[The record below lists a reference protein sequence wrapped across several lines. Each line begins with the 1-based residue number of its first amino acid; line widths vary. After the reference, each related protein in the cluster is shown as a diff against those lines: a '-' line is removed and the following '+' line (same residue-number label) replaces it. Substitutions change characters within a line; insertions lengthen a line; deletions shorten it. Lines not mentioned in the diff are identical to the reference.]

1 MSQYQENLS
10 PEKGGNESFLQIVL
24 SPCKGAK
31 SQSALSCVDMMTH
44 CRPLTQMAQSRL
56 A

>member
-1 MSQYQENLS
+1 MSQYHENLS
-10 PEKGGNESFLQIVL
+10 PENGGNEGFLQIFL
-24 SPCKGAK
+24 SPSKDAK
-31 SQSALSCVDMMTH
+31 PQSALSCVDMMTH